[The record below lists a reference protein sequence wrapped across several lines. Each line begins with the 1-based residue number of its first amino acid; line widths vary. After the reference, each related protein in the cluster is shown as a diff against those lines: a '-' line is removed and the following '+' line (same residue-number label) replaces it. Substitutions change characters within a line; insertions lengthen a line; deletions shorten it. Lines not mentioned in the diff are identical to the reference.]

1 MDYGIRARKVM
12 EKIVTPRSKK
22 YPQWLIEGIGYI
34 TTFWLAKD
42 VLVFLS
48 CLKTMNDILFAFY
61 QISFYMTQFFN
72 GDLTYPSFCCKGYY
86 ISRILDTSLDITI
99 MEIT

>member
-42 VLVFLS
+42 ILVFLS
-48 CLKTMNDILFAFY
+48 CLKTMNDI
-61 QISFYMTQFFN
+61 
-72 GDLTYPSFCCKGYY
+72 
-86 ISRILDTSLDITI
+86 
-99 MEIT
+99 